1 MASVSL
7 LGDHSSYM
15 DAFNACKDSL
25 LDGLKYHAQLSCL
38 QEADTTVREL
48 ISKRREQME
57 AEDMQSSDI
66 VVEEPLRYVATE
78 VQKAMT
84 DFEDLVCHINP
95 DDIQDMIGQLNE
107 DQLRVFNRVKPQL
120 KLR

>member
-1 MASVSL
+1 
-7 LGDHSSYM
+7 M

-25 LDGLKYHAQLSCL
+25 LDELKYHAQLSRL

-66 VVEEPLRYVATE
+66 AVEEPLRYVATE
-78 VQKAMT
+78 VQKAMA
-84 DFEDLVCHINP
+84 DFEDLVCHVNA
-95 DDIQDMIGQLNE
+95 DDIQDMIG
-107 DQLRVFNRVKPQL
+107 
-120 KLR
+120 